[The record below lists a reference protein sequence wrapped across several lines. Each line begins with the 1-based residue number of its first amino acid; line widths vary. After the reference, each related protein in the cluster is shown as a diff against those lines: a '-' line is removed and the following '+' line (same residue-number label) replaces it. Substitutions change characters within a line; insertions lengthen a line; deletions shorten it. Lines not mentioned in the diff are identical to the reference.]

1 MNVEE
6 ILKEL
11 SDKISKVY
19 NLELVKELTNIYVNL
34 ADQIRKDD
42 HKYFELVKK
51 SAELEVKRVSI
62 RSISVHGK
70 RISMQRKGLSS
81 QRKCIKR
88 NY

>member
-42 HKYFELVKK
+42 HKYFELV

-70 RISMQRKGLSS
+70 RISMQRKRLSS